1 MINDP
6 VKLVTPQRVEQ
17 LLDCYGGSPQA
28 WPEEER
34 AAALALLESSTEL
47 QRLRKEALILD
58 RAMNL
63 TEAAAPTAEPT
74 ADLAQKILGQL
85 PAQDSAHQPNHVGR
99 HKPGQDQRRPYSRI
113 TLFNRIWV
121 WPGVAVCGAAAVALA
136 IALWSPQPVIEPKYR
151 LTTAA
156 NDFDD
161 WVWEEV
167 LDQTPEYPISPW
179 DSGLVTLL
187 DPELVLGDF

>member
-6 VKLVTPQRVEQ
+6 VKLVTPQRVKQ

-47 QRLRKEALILD
+47 QRLQKEALILD
-58 RAMNL
+58 QAMNL

-99 HKPGQDQRRPYSRI
+99 HKPGRDQRRPYSRI

-167 LDQTPEYPISPW
+167 LDEPQLDRADRW
-179 DSGLVTLL
+179 DNDLTLLLEPGLVP
-187 DPELVLGDF
+187 DDG